1 MICRQRK
8 EEAVKNNNN
17 AMKIKIYN
25 DDNDDGNLQE
35 PMAGSPCLT
44 TFPLFIVLNLDQSI

>member
-8 EEAVKNNNN
+8 EEAVKNNNS
-17 AMKIKIYN
+17 ATKIKIYN

-35 PMAGSPCLT
+35 PIAGSPCLT